1 MLKTL
6 QERIIFQPTRL
17 ADDYIYRFDQPF
29 EELFLTDLALGVRVN
44 ALFFPA
50 EWGSGRRL
58 VLYFHGNAGNLQ
70 RWGKYAADFTQH
82 GFDFLA
88 IDYPGYGKSP
98 GQPSEE
104 GCYQSARIAYNWAL
118 ERYASDRIVI
128 YGRSLGSAMAS
139 WLAARQPARQLI
151 LETPFP
157 SMTKLIAYKVPRFI
171 ANLGAPV
178 HFPVEHFL
186 QKVPYP
192 KSVFQGTHDWVVPY
206 KAALELK
213 PWVGDDRFFV
223 IEGGGH
229 KNLNQFDYYHEKLV
243 EILEK

>member
-1 MLKTL
+1 MLKAL
-6 QERIIFQPTRL
+6 QKRIIFQPTRL
-17 ADDYIYRFDQPF
+17 PENYVFQFDLRF
-29 EELFLTDLALGVRVN
+29 EEFFLTDPVSGLRIN

-50 EWGSGRRL
+50 EWGSGRQL

-70 RWGKYAADFTQH
+70 RWGKLAADFIRH
-82 GFDFLA
+82 GYDFFV

-98 GQPSEE
+98 GKPTEE
-104 GCYQSARIAYNWAL
+104 GCYHSAQMAYSWAL
-118 ERYASDRIVI
+118 ERYASEWIII

-139 WLAARQPARQLI
+139 WLAAHRPARQLI

-157 SMTKLIAYKVPRFI
+157 SMAKLIAYKAPRFI
-171 ANLGAPV
+171 ADLGTPV

-186 QKVPYP
+186 QRVPYP
-192 KSVFQGTHDWVVPY
+192 KSVFQGTHDWIVPY

-243 EILEK
+243 HVLEK

>member
-1 MLKTL
+1 MLKAL

-17 ADDYIYRFDQPF
+17 PEGYVFHFDQPF
-29 EELFLTDLALGVRVN
+29 EELFLENDNAASRIS

-50 EWGSGRRL
+50 EAESGRQL

-70 RWGKYAADFTQH
+70 RWGKYAADFTRH

-88 IDYPGYGKSP
+88 IDYPGYGKSA

-104 GCYQSARIAYNWAL
+104 GCYESAQMAYNWAL
-118 ERYASDRIVI
+118 QQYDAEKIII

-139 WLAARQPARQLI
+139 WLAARSPARQLI

-157 SMTKLIAYKVPRFI
+157 SMPKLIAYKVPRFI
-171 ANLGAPV
+171 ASRGTPV
-178 HFPVEHFL
+178 HFPVERYV
-186 QKVPYP
+186 QKVAYP
-192 KSVFQGTHDWVVPY
+192 KSIFQGTRDWVVPY

-213 PWVGDDRFFV
+213 QWIGEDRFFV

-229 KNLNQFDYYHEKLV
+229 KNLNQFDYYHEKL
-243 EILEK
+243 LEVLSN

>member
-1 MLKTL
+1 MLKAL

-17 ADDYIYRFDQPF
+17 PEQYVFRFDQSF
-29 EELFLTDLALGVRVN
+29 DEFFLTDLELGLSIN

-50 EWGSGRRL
+50 EWGSGQHL
-58 VLYFHGNAGNLQ
+58 ILYFHGNADNLQ
-70 RWGKYAADFTQH
+70 RWGKLAADFTCH

-98 GQPSEE
+98 GQPSED
-104 GCYQSARIAYNWAL
+104 GCYHSAQMAYNWAL
-118 ERYASDRIVI
+118 KRYSEKKITI
-128 YGRSLGSAMAS
+128 YGRSLGTAMAS
-139 WLAARQPARQLI
+139 WLAARRPARQLI

-157 SMTKLIAYKVPRFI
+157 SMPRLIAHKVPRFM
-171 ANLGAPV
+171 AAMETPV
-178 HFPVEHFL
+178 HFPVAHFL
-186 QKVPYP
+186 KKVSYP

-213 PWVGDDRFFV
+213 PLVGEDRFFV

-243 EILEK
+243 EVLGI